1 MTMKDTHHTILD
13 PSRKEIQACFLKAA
27 LKISKTGML
36 PSRGMTRTKLMSK
49 ASTITGITYKR
60 GQIDIAIADLSSV
73 IETYKLTGEC

>member
-36 PSRGMTRTKLMSK
+36 PSRGMTKTKLMSN
-49 ASTITGITYKR
+49 ASGITGVIYKR
-60 GQIDIAIADLSSV
+60 SQIDTAIADLTLV
-73 IETYKLTGEC
+73 IETYKKTGEC